1 MCDNC
6 GCSDPERAIG
16 RANPQPHAHPPRHEH
31 AHAERRRV
39 RVLNLVSSPGAG
51 KTTLLERTLR
61 DLAGA
66 WPWAVIEGDQ
76 QTDNDARRIAARGV
90 PVVQIKTGTL
100 CHLDAQ
106 SGGRVSQRDVER
118 ILGRLL
124 TDAGFRRKFSLNPAH
139 ACLVLGAGLAPEEFD
154 ALLQVP
160 LRRLASLAETLD
172 DRICRLHIEA
182 FEEPHESQG
191 DQ

>member
-1 MCDNC
+1 
-6 GCSDPERAIG
+6 
-16 RANPQPHAHPPRHEH
+16 
-31 AHAERRRV
+31 V

-76 QTDNDARRIAARGV
+76 QTDNDARRIAACGV
-90 PVVQIKTGTL
+90 PVVQINTGTM

-118 ILGRLL
+118 ILGRLV
-124 TDAGFRRKFSLNPAH
+124 TDAGFRWKFSLNPAH
-139 ACLVLGAGLAPEEFD
+139 ACLVLGAGLTPEEFD

-172 DRICRLHIEA
+172 DRSCRLPIEA
-182 FEEPHESQG
+182 FEDPHESQG